1 MKPKTTPAPKGRN
14 QQPTTVNRQPASAA
28 EPRTLDDVERLLGE
42 LAICD
47 ATRRRALAEMDA
59 EIKTVRDR
67 YAATLDA
74 EEARHAAL
82 AEEIASWA
90 ELHKEA
96 FGEKRSLVLTH
107 GAIGWRLG
115 NPAIRLKPRVKA
127 EQALQMV
134 KEKLPAYVRTVEELD
149 KAGLLAAV
157 AGKALDAEDLAACG
171 LRVAQT
177 ERFYCEP
184 KTEGTP

>member
-1 MKPKTTPAPKGRN
+1 MKKTKTPDTP
-14 QQPTTVNRQPASAA
+14 Q
-28 EPRTLDDVERLLGE
+28 TLDDVERILGE
-42 LAICD
+42 LALKD
-47 ATRRRALAEMDA
+47 ARRRALTAKMDA
-59 EIKTVRDR
+59 ELKAIRDR
-67 YAATLDA
+67 YATDLDA
-74 EEARHAAL
+74 LDAAAKDLEA
-82 AEEIASWA
+82 EIASWA

-96 FGEKRSLVLTH
+96 FVDKRSILLTH

-115 NPAIRLKPRVKA
+115 NPAIRLRPRVKA

-134 KEKLPAYVRTVEELD
+134 KERLPQYVRVTEELD

-157 AGKALDAEDLAACG
+157 AGKALSAEALAACG

-184 KTEGTP
+184 KTEEA

>member
-1 MKPKTTPAPKGRN
+1 M
-14 QQPTTVNRQPASAA
+14 
-28 EPRTLDDVERLLGE
+28 GE

-59 EIKTVRDR
+59 EIKTIRDR

-74 EEARHAAL
+74 EEARHAAI

-96 FGEKRSLVLTH
+96 FGDKRPILLTH

-115 NPAIRLKPRVKA
+115 NPAIRLRPRVKA

-134 KEKLPAYVRTVEELD
+134 KDRLPQYVRTTEELD
-149 KAGLLAAV
+149 KAALLAAV
-157 AGKALDAEDLAACG
+157 SGKALSAEDLAACG

-177 ERFYCEP
+177 ERFYVEP
-184 KTEGTP
+184 KTEEA

>member
-1 MKPKTTPAPKGRN
+1 MKKTKTTHTP
-14 QQPTTVNRQPASAA
+14 
-28 EPRTLDDVERLLGE
+28 ETLDDVERLLGE

-127 EQALQMV
+127 EQALAMV
-134 KEKLPAYVRTVEELD
+134 KERLPAYVRTVEELD

-184 KTEGTP
+184 KTEEA

>member
-1 MKPKTTPAPKGRN
+1 MKKTKTTHTP
-14 QQPTTVNRQPASAA
+14 
-28 EPRTLDDVERLLGE
+28 ETLDDVERLLGE
-42 LAICD
+42 LALKN
-47 ATRRRALAEMDA
+47 ARRRALTAKMDA
-59 EIKTVRDR
+59 ELKAVRDR
-67 YAATLDA
+67 YAADLDA
-74 EEARHAAL
+74 LDAAQKAL
-82 AEEIASWA
+82 EEEIASWA
-90 ELHKEA
+90 ELHKAA

-134 KEKLPAYVRTVEELD
+134 KERLPAYVRTVEELD

-177 ERFYCEP
+177 ERFFCEP

>member
-1 MKPKTTPAPKGRN
+1 MKKTKTTHAP
-14 QQPTTVNRQPASAA
+14 Q
-28 EPRTLDDVERLLGE
+28 TLDDVERLLGE

-67 YAATLDA
+67 YAADLDA
-74 EEARHAAL
+74 LDAAQKAL
-82 AEEIASWA
+82 EDEIASWA

-115 NPAIRLKPRVKA
+115 NPAVRLKPRVKA

-134 KEKLPAYVRTVEELD
+134 KDRLPQYVRTTEELD
-149 KAGLLAAV
+149 KAALLAAFS
-157 AGKALDAEDLAACG
+157 GKALTAEDLAACG

-177 ERFYCEP
+177 ERFYVEP
-184 KTEGTP
+184 KTEEAP